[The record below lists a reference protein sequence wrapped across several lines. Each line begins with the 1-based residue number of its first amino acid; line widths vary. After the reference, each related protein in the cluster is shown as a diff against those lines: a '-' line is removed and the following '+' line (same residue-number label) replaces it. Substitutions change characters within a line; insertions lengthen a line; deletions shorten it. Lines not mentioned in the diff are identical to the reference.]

1 MVGLPCVRHTLRL
14 QTSVTQCLKLG
25 AAGKKTPRKIQ
36 FLAKDKTLKWLRDMH
51 HHVPKAKGCQT
62 NKYIKRISKTGT
74 KRPLTCL

>member
-14 QTSVTQCLKLG
+14 QTSVTQCHKLE

-51 HHVPKAKGCQT
+51 HQVPKAKDVKQINASKEFQT
-62 NKYIKRISKTGT
+62 GAKHR
-74 KRPLTCL
+74 